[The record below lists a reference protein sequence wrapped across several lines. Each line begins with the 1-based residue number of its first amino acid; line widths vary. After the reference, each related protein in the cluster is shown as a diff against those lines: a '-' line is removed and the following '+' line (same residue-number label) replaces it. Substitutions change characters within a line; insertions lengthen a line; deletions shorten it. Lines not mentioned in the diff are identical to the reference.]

1 VVPHPSPQSIDRHPV
16 GVVVWPGGME
26 RGNQLGDVGLP
37 NTVLGQEQLQQPR
50 QLRRETEN
58 LFDLNELSAIS
69 HCYIIDNTERL
80 SIFHG
85 ADLVLE
91 IIDLVHQAVDFAFK
105 VEVFLL
111 QFLDLGKQLLHHL
124 EGLMQ

>member
-1 VVPHPSPQSIDRHPV
+1 MVPHPGTQPVDRHAV

-26 RGNQLGDVGLP
+26 RGDQVGDVGLP
-37 NTVLGQEQLQQPR
+37 NTVIGQEQLQQPR

-80 SIFHG
+80 SIF
-85 ADLVLE
+85 LE
-91 IIDLVHQAVDFAFK
+91 VREAV
-105 VEVFLL
+105 
-111 QFLDLGKQLLHHL
+111 
-124 EGLMQ
+124 